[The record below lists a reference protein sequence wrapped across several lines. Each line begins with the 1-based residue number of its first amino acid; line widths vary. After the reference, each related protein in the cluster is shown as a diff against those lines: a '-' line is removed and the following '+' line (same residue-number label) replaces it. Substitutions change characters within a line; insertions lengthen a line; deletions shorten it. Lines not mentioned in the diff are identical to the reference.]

1 MSTQA
6 DNSIRGL
13 MTPTVRRLFIGVAFN
28 SLGGGLT
35 LPLLVIYLNQVR
47 GISISHATL
56 VLSWMAIV
64 GLATTPIF
72 GWLIDHIGPGPVL
85 MFALTSEAIG
95 TVMWCFV
102 HSTISAFVVA
112 TIVSLGANGTWSP
125 LNTLI
130 TRVSDPENRQRIFGL
145 QFMLLNLGLGLGG
158 LIGSFMV
165 SIDSVSSFIRLYVLN
180 GISFLVF
187 LVIIYTLREHGGPIP
202 DHERPHDSGGYSE
215 VLRDSRLMR
224 FAALSVLLMTVG
236 YGSLDAG
243 LPTFM
248 TTVGPLN
255 VQHLGVVW
263 GANTGMIVIAQW
275 FVIKRIEGRSRT
287 KLIGAVGALWGASW
301 LIVSLASR
309 QSVTVALILA
319 SVGVAVFALGEMLW
333 SPVGPA
339 ILNDLAPEHL
349 RGRYNAIASI
359 NWVIAGS
366 LGPALTGLFLGH
378 GMPNQWI
385 AMLVLGCLAAGLF
398 AQSLRA
404 KLTPAQD
411 GITL

>member
-1 MSTQA
+1 MSSPA
-6 DNSIRGL
+6 NNSIRAL
-13 MTPTVRRLFIGVAFN
+13 MTPDVRRLFFGVAFN
-28 SLGGGLT
+28 ALGGGLT

-47 GISISHATL
+47 GISISNSTL

-64 GLATTPIF
+64 GLATTPVY

-85 MFALTSEAIG
+85 MFAVAGEALG
-95 TVMWCFV
+95 TVLWCVV
-102 HSTISAFVVA
+102 HTTFSAFVVA
-112 TIVSLGANGTWSP
+112 TVVSLGANGIWSP

-130 TRVSDPENRQRIFGL
+130 SRMAEPENRQRLFGI
-145 QFMLLNLGLGLGG
+145 QFMLLNLGLGVGG
-158 LIGSFMV
+158 LIGSLMV
-165 SIDSVSSFIRLYVLN
+165 SIDSVASFVRLYVLN

-187 LVIIYTLREHGGPIP
+187 LAVIVTLRSHGGPIP
-202 DHERPHDSGGYSE
+202 EDERPHDSGGYGE
-215 VLRDSRLMR
+215 VLRDTRLLR
-224 FAALSVLLMTVG
+224 YAAMSILLMTVG

-255 VQHLGVVW
+255 VRHLGIVW

-275 FVIKRIEGRSRT
+275 FVINRIEGRSRT

-301 LIVSLASR
+301 LIISLASR
-309 QSVTVALILA
+309 QSVTFALILA

-349 RGRYNAIASI
+349 RGRYNAVASI

-366 LGPALTGLFLGH
+366 LGPALTGIFMGH
-378 GMPNQWI
+378 GWPNQWI